1 MVGWCGRLG
10 VLVAVSG
17 CAGGSD
23 DGNTSFGSTPSPTAP
38 AAATTEPGSTGSDS
52 SSSGAPTSSGPVT
65 DGGSGSTGSSSG
77 GDSSSGSTGTSGEGS
92 SSSGGTTGVGPGC
105 GNGVLDAL
113 EECDDGNKVDGDAC
127 TNKCMDAV
135 CGDGVV
141 QALVEACDDGNQVD
155 NDACRNTCVAAACGD
170 GVVQMGVE
178 FCDEAM
184 LNGTY
189 NHCAADCTKLGP
201 SCGDKN
207 VDGGNGETCDDGN
220 KVDGDGCSAACM
232 SELKCANQGGGALQA
247 ENGTG
252 MNKFYCYEQADSI
265 DTRAR
270 KACESHFGVGTCCI
284 IPGGYSG
291 LQWGQCGKDGGQGTY
306 HWHPDPHP
314 DGHCAPNYIVGDV
327 VAPGWCG
334 AVLGNFLD

>member
-1 MVGWCGRLG
+1 MRSRSRSSLLFC
-10 VLVAVSG
+10 VLTACSAGDAGESG
-17 CAGGSD
+17 TTG
-23 DGNTSFGSTPSPTAP
+23 TA
-38 AAATTEPGSTGSDS
+38 STGATGTSE
-52 SSSGAPTSSGPVT
+52 GATEAPTSTTGTPTGTSAGMTSTT
-65 DGGSGSTGSSSG
+65 DVAGSSSSG
-77 GDSSSGSTGTSGEGS
+77 GDSSSSGSSSSSSGDGS

-113 EECDDGNKVDGDAC
+113 EECDDGNQVDGDAC
-127 TNKCMDAV
+127 TNKCLDAV

-201 SCGDKN
+201 SCGDKV

-220 KVDGDGCSAACM
+220 KVDGDGCSAACKG
-232 SELKCANQGGGALQA
+232 ELKCANQGGGALQA

-270 KACESHFGVGTCCI
+270 KACESHFGIGACCI

-306 HWHPDPHP
+306 HFHPDPHP

>member
-23 DGNTSFGSTPSPTAP
+23 DGNTSFGSTPSPTTP
-38 AAATTEPGSTGSDS
+38 AAETTAEPESTGSDS

-77 GDSSSGSTGTSGEGS
+77 GDSSSSGSSSSSGDGS

-113 EECDDGNKVDGDAC
+113 EE
-127 TNKCMDAV
+127 
-135 CGDGVV
+135 
-141 QALVEACDDGNQVD
+141 CDDGNQVD

-201 SCGDKN
+201 SCGDKV

-220 KVDGDGCSAACM
+220 KVDGDGCSAACKG
-232 SELKCANQGGGALQA
+232 ELKCANQGGGALQA

-270 KACESHFGVGTCCI
+270 KACESHFGIGACCI

-306 HWHPDPHP
+306 HFHPDPHP